1 MAEAPRRG
9 RTSRPATLLACVA
22 LSLALQPGRCAAGP
36 PEARAAHPAA
46 TDVQRGGAG
55 HERRAAREALQRAI
69 DDFEAVDLSG
79 RQVSARGLRGRVVI
93 LDFWA
98 TWCAPCLAEL
108 PRLRRAQAHYGDRLA
123 IVGISLDVVS
133 RAELTGWLRRH
144 EVPWPQVFDGRGWS
158 SPVVRAFGVEAI
170 PYSLLVDAS
179 GRLVGV
185 NVTGP
190 RLDRALEALL
200 PAP

>member
-98 TWCAPCLAEL
+98 TWCAPCREEIPGLVEL
-108 PRLRRAQAHYGDRLA
+108 YERYGDAGFVVLGVAVDDEDDAVEAYVEELGITYPVLLENGRYELRDA
-123 IVGISLDVVS
+123 YGPLVGFPTSFLITREGTICVRHVGIASK
-133 RAELTGWLRRH
+133 ERH
-144 EVPWPQVFDGRGWS
+144 E
-158 SPVVRAFGVEAI
+158 AEI
-170 PYSLLVDAS
+170 
-179 GRLVGV
+179 
-185 NVTGP
+185 
-190 RLDRALEALL
+190 EALL
-200 PAP
+200 